1 MQAGELLSA
10 AFLAA
15 HPEDAA
21 RVLERL
27 SPGEQARLLARSP
40 AAAAAEVLQRF
51 PPTVAAACLLAMP
64 TPATGAILEVFPLDL
79 KVNII
84 RPLGEPERT
93 RLLATLEPTAA
104 EPLLRRL
111 RYPEGSAGALMDPYV
126 LTLPEDI
133 SVAESLRRAKASR
146 HGLLYYLYV
155 IDRQQR
161 LVGVTTLRQLM
172 RARVSEP
179 LTTVME
185 RNVACINANA
195 RSEEVAKSPHWRAF
209 HALPVVDDKGFFLGV
224 IRYETLQRLQDEV
237 QQADHEGSAMDT
249 ILALGELYWIGLSGM
264 LRGAAS
270 IEAEERPSERRG
282 ADDGD

>member
-1 MQAGELLSA
+1 MQASELLSA
-10 AFLAA
+10 TFLAA

-27 SPGEQARLLARSP
+27 SPAEQARLLGRSP
-40 AAAAAEVLQRF
+40 ATVGAQVLQRF
-51 PPTVAAACLLAMP
+51 PPTVAAACLMAMAA
-64 TPATGAILEVFPLDL
+64 PAAGAILEVLPLDL
-79 KVNII
+79 KVNVI

-93 RLLATLEPTAA
+93 RLLATVEPTAA
-104 EPLLRRL
+104 EPLLRLL

-179 LTTVME
+179 LARVME
-185 RNVACINANA
+185 REVCCINANA

-264 LRGAAS
+264 LRGASA
-270 IEAEERPSERRG
+270 EVEERSTQRRDT
-282 ADDGD
+282 DDGD